1 MNNRIVKHIL
11 LFLILCLPV
20 FSTTVLSQDTLKILA
35 IGNSFSQ
42 DAAEAYVDDLSKAAG
57 VKIIIGNI
65 SKGGC
70 SLQTHW
76 KYAEEN
82 TPDYSYRKITEND
95 TILRTGSKTL
105 LFAITNENWDYIT
118 FQQVSSL
125 SGIFDSYFPYLTN
138 LMEYVKK
145 HATNPD
151 VKFALHQTWAY
162 ATSSTHKGFSNYGRN
177 QDSMYHAI
185 VNTINQVSSH
195 TGINTII
202 PAGTA
207 IQNGRTSFIGDN
219 FCRDGYHLDLN
230 IGRYTAA
237 CTWFE
242 KLTGKG
248 VIGNTFI
255 PRGVS
260 ASEAKVAQHAAHYA
274 VQNPNSV
281 TPMNNFTSN
290 D

>member
-11 LFLILCLPV
+11 LFLILCLPI
-20 FSTTVLSQDTLKILA
+20 FSMAVLSQETLKILA

-42 DAAEAYVDDLSKAAG
+42 DAAEAYLDDLAKAAG
-57 VKIIIGNI
+57 VSIIIGNI

-82 TPDYSYRKITEND
+82 TADYSFRKITEND
-95 TILRTGSKTL
+95 TILRIGKQTL
-105 LFAITNENWDYIT
+105 HFAVTNENWDYIV

-125 SGIFDSYFPYLTN
+125 SGIYDSYFPYLTN

-145 HATNPD
+145 HATNPA

-162 ATSSTHKGFSNYGRN
+162 ATSSTHKGFSNYDRN

-185 VNTINQVSSH
+185 VRTYEQVSSY

-219 FCRDGYHLDLN
+219 FCRDGYHLDLG

-237 CTWFE
+237 CAWFE
-242 KLTGKG
+242 KLTGKS
-248 VIGNTFI
+248 VVGNTFT
-255 PRGVS
+255 PNGVS
-260 ASEAKVAQHAAHYA
+260 PSEAKVAQRAAHYA

-281 TPMNNFTSN
+281 TPMNCFTSN